1 MSERAREGGREGGGG
16 REGVSDRLSEIVC
29 MQVSLQMP
37 VFPFTRVGVC
47 VPMLFHAYVCVC
59 CVDSE

>member
-1 MSERAREGGREGGGG
+1 MG

-29 MQVSLQMP
+29 MQVSLQIR

-47 VPMLFHAYVCVC
+47 VPMFHAYVCVLR
-59 CVDSE
+59 